1 MLLKLYYKL
10 FTTVFNGDCTVYD
23 RYKWLDRYI
32 PPVND
37 NHTLLDVGCGNGTT
51 LFLGASKGY
60 HSTGL
65 TWSDDDSNRIQRK
78 IDIINPKKN
87 INIIVHD
94 IRKLNDLTFEKFNI
108 ITCTE
113 TIEHIIDEK
122 KLIKTLSNYLQDKGL
137 LFITTPNLFF
147 EFNGKDENGPFTKNY
162 EDGNHVVRGY
172 TIGYLENILKKHNI
186 IIIKKFYI
194 TGPFSK
200 FLLRLSRKL
209 EHFFYKP
216 IFIILSIF
224 FHRLDRIFF
233 KNNDSNYS
241 IGIIAQKLEIQ

>member
-1 MLLKLYYKL
+1 MLIKLYYKL

-60 HSTGL
+60 ESTGL
-65 TWSDDDSNRIQRK
+65 TWSEEDANKIQSK
-78 IDIINPKKN
+78 INIINPKKN
-87 INIIVHD
+87 IDILVHD
-94 IRKLNDLTFEKFNI
+94 IRELNDLTFDKFNI

-113 TIEHIIDEK
+113 TIEHIINEK
-122 KLIKTLSNYLQDKGL
+122 KLITVLSGYLQDKGL
-137 LFITTPNLFF
+137 IFITTPNLFF
-147 EFNGKDENGPFTKNY
+147 KFNGKDENGPFTRNY

-172 TIGYLENILKKHNI
+172 TVNYLEKILEKNNIFI
-186 IIIKKFYI
+186 IEKFYI

-200 FLLRLSRKL
+200 LLLKLSRKL
-209 EHFFYKP
+209 DYFFFKP
-216 IFIILSIF
+216 LFIILSII
-224 FHRLDRIFF
+224 FHRLDKIFF
-233 KNNDSNYS
+233 RDNDSNYS
-241 IGIIAQKLEIQ
+241 IGIIAQKIEI